1 MTNAERIVQF
11 LSQRHGLWFDDDE
24 LSDALDIRPRQ
35 QVNQI
40 CRRLQGSGL
49 TLRERRN
56 GKTANCAAAG
66 QPGLPTSAAA
76 SPPPPPPEIVQSLRR
91 LRDALEAC
99 AIELRRLGLSAA
111 EPILSEQLGRPD
123 PRGILVMARTICEA
137 LVARGGVALE
147 GGLQAAIDNLVRSRS
162 PGADLLRTR
171 LNTVRVLGNQAAHGR
186 APLTEED
193 ALVGL
198 NALLAALHA
207 EAGAGATNL

>member
-1 MTNAERIVQF
+1 
-11 LSQRHGLWFDDDE
+11 
-24 LSDALDIRPRQ
+24 
-35 QVNQI
+35 
-40 CRRLQGSGL
+40 
-49 TLRERRN
+49 
-56 GKTANCAAAG
+56 
-66 QPGLPTSAAA
+66 
-76 SPPPPPPEIVQSLRR
+76 
-91 LRDALEAC
+91 
-99 AIELRRLGLSAA
+99 
-111 EPILSEQLGRPD
+111 
-123 PRGILVMARTICEA
+123 MARTICEA